1 MCYYLVE
8 FFWGEWQVYKEI
20 LDQFCG
26 STFID
31 ASESKSCF
39 LENGVDEE
47 TLSQIGQLFPYQLNA
62 LNTGVKYLGY
72 YLKPNNYLVE
82 D

>member
-26 STFID
+26 STSID

-47 TLSQIGQLFPYQLNA
+47 T
-62 LNTGVKYLGY
+62 
-72 YLKPNNYLVE
+72 
-82 D
+82 